1 MYDQYGYL
9 GSAIKSPISI
19 LRGRAST
26 VAGTETVRQSIE
38 RLLSTQKGTVFFSR
52 EYGSRLQEM
61 LFEQNTDVATEMLR
75 FYIFEAIRDWEP
87 RVRFMDCQTTVDGDN
102 INCLVR
108 YRILATNE
116 IQAFVYPFY
125 RSLS

>member
-1 MYDQYGYL
+1 MYDQYAYL
-9 GSAIKSPISI
+9 GSAIKSPLSI
-19 LRGRAST
+19 QRGRAAAVT
-26 VAGTETVRQSIE
+26 GTETVRQAIE

-52 EYGSRLQEM
+52 EYGSRIQEM

-87 RVRFMDCQTTVDGDN
+87 RVRFMDCQTTVQDN
-102 INCLVR
+102 LVSCLVR

-116 IQAFVYPFY
+116 IQTFVYPFY
-125 RSLS
+125 RSL